1 MPLPVQDKLRSPGTT
16 RSQLNHPKGK
26 SQPSVAPK
34 RQTKLTDIHHH
45 QEPAP
50 VVNSKGPQG
59 HSLSAVPRRSKS
71 LLRAPKRPLPSHP
84 QAPPVLDSSC
94 AARNTLD
101 AAKVQQKKNTRTSP
115 DAASKEKPHRRSM
128 SLHREAPPA
137 PLYMPSHYQSTP
149 VHTGTPKCLAQ
160 PIHAIQPNF
169 SLSSIEGSDPAH
181 RVTVAQK
188 STTPHSQ
195 NRRRS
200 GIPTSASSV
209 SIQCHSQLCMHT
221 HTHHTPAVVA
231 ASFGDK

>member
-1 MPLPVQDKLRSPGTT
+1 MSLPVQDKLRSPGTT

-26 SQPSVAPK
+26 SQLSAAPK
-34 RQTKLTDIHHH
+34 RQTKLTDVHHH

-50 VVNSKGPQG
+50 VVNSKGPKG
-59 HSLSAVPRRSKS
+59 LSAVPRRSKS
-71 LLRAPKRPLPSHP
+71 LLRAPKRPLPSHA
-84 QAPPVLDSSC
+84 QAPPVPDSS
-94 AARNTLD
+94 AVARNTSD
-101 AAKVQQKKNTRTSP
+101 AAKVQQKKNTLTSP
-115 DAASKEKPHRRSM
+115 DAASKEKQLHRSR

-137 PLYMPSHYQSTP
+137 PLYVPSHYQSTP

-181 RVTVAQK
+181 RVTGAQK

-209 SIQCHSQLCMHT
+209 SIFN
-221 HTHHTPAVVA
+221 A
-231 ASFGDK
+231 AHNCV